1 MGTARSR
8 FALAGHFLHSLSLS
22 FLPARKTITTSF
34 IFLFRSLGF
43 LGKPLRRQQRLPSS
57 VLIKKRAASSTSS
70 ISTTTQAGRKRRDM
84 PAAHTTAVAP
94 TAATKRPFVAT
105 TVGQM
110 EETND
115 ASARLQV
122 KKLSEHA
129 KIPVRGSAGAAGYDL
144 YSAKDCVIPARGKGL
159 VPTDISIAIPY
170 GTYARIAPRSGLAWK
185 NSIDTGGVDYDYRGP
200 VGVIL
205 FNHSDNDFVVNKGDR
220 VAQMVLERIVTPEIE
235 EVLELSDTTRG
246 AGGFGS

>member
-1 MGTARSR
+1 MPPLATHAAAASLSLLSSSLFSSSSLSFFLSFPAIFLFFSPYFCAKQRERERERERETEKCVDRERKLLTTRSR
-8 FALAGHFLHSLSLS
+8 FALAGHSLHSLSLSLS
-22 FLPARKTITTSF
+22 FLPARKTTTTSS

-43 LGKPLRRQQRLPSS
+43 LGKPLRRQQRLPPSS
-57 VLIKKRAASSTSS
+57 VLIKTRAASSTSS

-129 KIPVRGSAGAAGYDL
+129 KVTEQAATFFLPSFLHFPLSNPFPYTLDF
-144 YSAKDCVIPARGKGL
+144 YFCVVDSSSRL
-159 VPTDISIAIPY
+159 CWCS
-170 GTYARIAPRSGLAWK
+170 RI
-185 NSIDTGGVDYDYRGP
+185 
-200 VGVIL
+200 
-205 FNHSDNDFVVNKGDR
+205 
-220 VAQMVLERIVTPEIE
+220 
-235 EVLELSDTTRG
+235 
-246 AGGFGS
+246 